1 VRTVSALNAQPDV
14 INKYRVFLFKAMQ
27 VGITKGLKVGAGNG
41 GLFCACFFTY
51 ALGFW
56 YGGKLV
62 ADSIS
67 DGCTGSSCPN
77 GGEDNS
83 KLYIIIV
90 ISNRYLLLIC
100 IIRDEPFSF
109 ICAGKILSV
118 FFCTIMGS
126 MALGQI
132 APPMIAFISAKAAV
146 RSVLDVI
153 NRKPLID
160 GLSAEGDKPDQ
171 RPLGAI
177 EIKNV
182 NFAYPS
188 RPNITVCK
196 DYDLKIAP
204 GESVAL
210 VGVSGCGKSTIIN
223 LLLRFYDPQSGVVS
237 LDGHDIKKLNIRW
250 LRNQIGYVGQEPVLF
265 SGTVADNI
273 SYGLPPELLGETAE
287 LVHPSGDASS
297 PAVSLKLSKEELR
310 ERVVAAAKLANA
322 HDFISEF
329 PQNYDTDVG
338 SNGAAMSGGQK
349 QRIAIA
355 RALIKKPSVLLL
367 DEATSAL
374 DATSERVVQE
384 SIDALQRMKAQTTI
398 IIAHRLSTI
407 RNADK
412 ICLINQGQIAEMGTH
427 DELIA
432 RNGLYADLVRL
443 QMSGHDD
450 LPDQDAL
457 ITPEIADVEGDSD
470 IPPGAPGSSPAGSDR
485 KRATSQASV
494 GAAVVPGGSGQYN
507 SEREMEPLAP
517 GELSKEESQQASR
530 RIWAM
535 IREHTGWLI
544 VGCLG
549 AAVFGGIFPSW
560 GLMLAYSQ
568 NMFFLADPNDIREK
582 ASLYAYL
589 YIMLGVVSLFSAT
602 GQFYGVAQVAE
613 RVSLKLRSCM
623 FEALMRREIGFFD
636 LEENSIGT
644 LTTRLSDDSRVVN
657 KAFGESLARQL
668 QAFFTLAVGLIL
680 GFRASWKVALVVI
693 AAFPINIIAG
703 AIQMQAFAGQ
713 QYEGTILLYF

>member
-1 VRTVSALNAQPDV
+1 
-14 INKYRVFLFKAMQ
+14 M
-27 VGITKGLKVGAGNG
+27 
-41 GLFCACFFTY
+41 FFT
-51 ALGFW
+51 
-56 YGGKLV
+56 
-62 ADSIS
+62 
-67 DGCTGSSCPN
+67 T
-77 GGEDNS
+77 
-83 KLYIIIV
+83 
-90 ISNRYLLLIC
+90 
-100 IIRDEPFSF
+100 
-109 ICAGKILSV
+109 
-118 FFCTIMGS
+118 TMGS
-126 MALGQI
+126 MALGQM
-132 APPMIAFISAKAAV
+132 APPVISFIAAKVAV
-146 RSVLDVI
+146 RKVLDLS

-160 GLSAEGDKPDQ
+160 GLSDEGEKPAA
-171 RPLGAI
+171 RPQGAI
-177 EIKNV
+177 EIKDV
-182 NFAYPS
+182 NFGYPT
-188 RPNITVCK
+188 RPDITVCK
-196 DYDLKIAP
+196 DYNLKIAA

-210 VGVSGCGKSTIIN
+210 VGMSGCGKSTIIN

-265 SGTVADNI
+265 SGTVAENI
-273 SYGLPPELLGETAE
+273 AYGLPPELLGESAQI
-287 LVHPSGDASS
+287 SS
-297 PAVSLKLSKEELR
+297 RDDVPAAPTSAKLSKDELR
-310 ERVVAAAKLANA
+310 ARVIAAAKLANA
-322 HDFISEF
+322 HDFISDF
-329 PQNYDTDVG
+329 PQGYDTDVG
-338 SNGAAMSGGQK
+338 TGGTAMSGGQK

-384 SIDALQRMKAQTTI
+384 SIDALQSRKEQTTI

-412 ICLINQGQIAEMGTH
+412 ICLISAGQIAEMGTH

-432 RNGLYADLVRL
+432 KNGLYADLVRL

-450 LPDQDAL
+450 VHEDENTRNTPDPTGD
-457 ITPEIADVEGDSD
+457 TDVIPG
-470 IPPGAPGSSPAGSDR
+470 PPGASPPLGADR
-485 KRATSQASV
+485 KRAGSSTADV
-494 GAAVVPGGSGQYN
+494 APGGSGQYN
-507 SEREMEPLAP
+507 SIQEMEPLKP
-517 GELSKEESQQASR
+517 GELSKEESKVAYG
-530 RIWAM
+530 RIWRL
-535 IREHTGWLI
+535 IREHSGWLF

-568 NMFFLADPNDIREK
+568 NMFFLPDPDDIRKRAE
-582 ASLYAYL
+582 LYACL
-589 YIMLGVVSLFSAT
+589 YIMLGGVSLFSAT

-613 RVSLKLRSCM
+613 RVSLKLRSGM

-680 GFRASWKVALVVI
+680 GFRASWKISLVVI

-703 AIQMQAFAGQ
+703 AIQMQTFAGQ
-713 QYEGTILLYF
+713 QYEGKVLCSFNFCTNC